1 MTTETTDPD
10 PVSVY
15 RDQVLAWLWRK
26 ERKWRETALGALG
39 AAADAASYYAA
50 AYHNAAEG
58 VALGEPE
65 KRAAMEAGE
74 PDGQ

>member
-1 MTTETTDPD
+1 VTETTPAD
-10 PVSVY
+10 PVAVY
-15 RDQVLAWLWRK
+15 RDQVIAWLWRK
-26 ERKWRETALGALG
+26 ERKWRETAVSAPG

-65 KRAAMEAGE
+65 KRAAMCAGE
-74 PDGQ
+74 PDAR